1 MSDMENTSETA
12 YTFKAEIKQL
22 LQILVH
28 SLYKEQDIFLRELV
42 SNASDA
48 LTRLQ
53 FEMLTNHDIVDP
65 EAELAIRIEIPE
77 VEEGELKKII
87 IKDSGIGLTRDEL
100 IQNLGT
106 IAQSGARQF
115 LEKLE
120 DGADINTADVIG
132 QFGVGFYSVFMVANR
147 VEVVSRS
154 YKLDEKPARWIS
166 EGGESYRIEE
176 AEKSDR
182 GTEIHIT
189 LRREAEEFAND
200 WKLKQVVKKHSD
212 FVRFPI
218 YVGEDQAN
226 QQEPLWRKRPSDIEQ
241 DDYNN
246 FYRQMTMEF
255 EEPVTQVHFNSD
267 APVNVRTLLF
277 VPAKREPGILA
288 SRKEP
293 GVMLY
298 SHNVLIQE
306 YCTDLLP
313 DWLGFIDGVVDSEDL
328 PLNVSRESVQNN
340 VLMRQLGKMIKGRVL
355 RELKKL
361 AKDDSEKYAAF
372 WAEFGRV
379 LKEGIAIDPAA
390 KEDVMPFFRYESS
403 TSKGELV
410 SLDEYIERMSEE
422 QEEIYYVLGDD
433 SRSVANSPHL
443 DPFNARTIEV
453 LYWTDPLDAF
463 IAPGLSEYNDK
474 KFKNIDDANLE
485 LPELEETEDASEPA
499 IEDPTFNAF
508 VGQCVTTLGER
519 VTEVRESKVL
529 KGSPV
534 RLVSPEGTENKEMDR
549 IQRMLNKDYEVPKRI
564 MELNRNHKL
573 VVNLANL
580 VANKPDSELIDLG
593 IEQLYDSALV
603 QEGLH
608 PNPASMLPRIQQLL
622 ELATSDVVVESKK
635 VAGKKATGKK
645 VTGKKVTG
653 KKVKSKEVKS
663 KEVKSKEVKSEE
675 VKSEEAKSKK

>member
-1 MSDMENTSETA
+1 MTDKEKTAETS
-12 YTFKAEIKQL
+12 YSFKAEIKQL

-28 SLYKEQDIFLRELV
+28 SLYKEHDIFLRELV

-53 FEMLTNHDIVDP
+53 FEMLTNRNVVDP
-65 EAELAIRIEIPE
+65 EAELAIRIEVPE
-77 VEEGELKKII
+77 VEEGEPKKLI
-87 IKDSGIGLTRDEL
+87 IKDSGIGLTKDEL

-115 LEKLE
+115 LDKLE
-120 DGADINTADVIG
+120 DGSEISPEDVIG
-132 QFGVGFYSVFMVANR
+132 QFGVGFYSVFMVAKE
-147 VEVVSRS
+147 VEVISRS
-154 YKLDEKPARWIS
+154 HKTRAKAAKWIS
-166 EGGESYRIEE
+166 DGGESFRVE
-176 AEKSDR
+176 AADKTDR

-189 LRREAEEFAND
+189 LRKDAEEFAND
-200 WKLKQVVKKHSD
+200 WKIKQIVKKHSD
-212 FVRFPI
+212 FVRFPV
-218 YVGEDQAN
+218 YVGEEQAN
-226 QQEPLWRKRPSDIEQ
+226 QQEPLWRKRPSEIEA

-255 EEPVTQVHFNSD
+255 EEPITQIHFNSD

-288 SRKEP
+288 SRKDP

-328 PLNVSRESVQNN
+328 PLNVSRETVQNN

-361 AKDDSEKYAAF
+361 AKNDKEKYAAF
-372 WAEFGRV
+372 WGEFGRV
-379 LKEGIAIDPAA
+379 LKEGIAIDPMA
-390 KEDVMPFFRYESS
+390 KDDVMPFFRYKSS
-403 TSKGELV
+403 TSESDLV
-410 SLDEYIERMSEE
+410 SLDDYIERMGDD

-433 SRSVANSPHL
+433 DQSVANSPHL
-443 DPFNARTIEV
+443 DPFKARDIEV

-463 IAPGLSEYNDK
+463 IAPGLQEYQEK

-485 LPELEETEDASEPA
+485 LPDLEESEEEKESA

-508 VGQCVTTLGER
+508 VGKCVTTLGER

-534 RLVSPEGTENKEMDR
+534 RLVSPEGAENREMDR

-564 MELNRNHKL
+564 MEINRNHPL
-573 VVNLANL
+573 VGNLANL
-580 VANKPDSELIDLG
+580 VSTNPDSDLIELG

-608 PNPASMLPRIQQLL
+608 PNPASMLPRIQKLL
-622 ELATSDVVVESKK
+622 ELATQS
-635 VAGKKATGKK
+635 
-645 VTGKKVTG
+645 
-653 KKVKSKEVKS
+653 
-663 KEVKSKEVKSEE
+663 
-675 VKSEEAKSKK
+675 

>member
-1 MSDMENTSETA
+1 MSGKEKTAETS

-28 SLYKEQDIFLRELV
+28 SLYKEHDIFLRELV

-53 FEMLTNHDIVDP
+53 FEMLTNRNVVDA

-77 VEEGELKKII
+77 VEEGAPKKLI
-87 IKDSGIGLTRDEL
+87 IKDSGIGLTKDEL

-120 DGADINTADVIG
+120 DGSEITPEDVIG
-132 QFGVGFYSVFMVANR
+132 QFGVGFYSVFMVAKE

-154 YKLDEKPARWIS
+154 HKPRAKAAKWIS
-166 EGGESYRIEE
+166 DGGESFRVES
-176 AEKSDR
+176 ADKSDR

-189 LRREAEEFAND
+189 LRKDAEEFAND
-200 WKLKQVVKKHSD
+200 WKIKQIVKKHSD
-212 FVRFPI
+212 FVRFPV

-226 QQEPLWRKRPSDIEQ
+226 QQEPLWRKRPSNIEAV
-241 DDYNN
+241 DYNN

-255 EEPVTQVHFNSD
+255 EEPITHIHFSSD

-288 SRKEP
+288 SRKDP

-328 PLNVSRESVQNN
+328 PLNVSRETVQNN

-361 AKDDSEKYAAF
+361 AKNDQEKYETF
-372 WAEFGRV
+372 WGEFGRV
-379 LKEGIAIDPAA
+379 LKEGVAIDPAA
-390 KEDVMPFFRYESS
+390 KDDVMPFFRYKSS
-403 TSKGELV
+403 TSDDALV
-410 SLDEYIERMSEE
+410 SLDEYIERMGDE

-433 SRSVANSPHL
+433 DQSVANSPHL
-443 DPFNARTIEV
+443 DPFKARDIEV

-463 IAPGLSEYNDK
+463 IAPGMQEYQEK
-474 KFKNIDDANLE
+474 KFKNIDDASLE
-485 LPELEETEDASEPA
+485 LPELEETEDEQEPA
-499 IEDPTFNAF
+499 IEDPAFNAF
-508 VGQCVTTLGER
+508 VGQCVTTLGEK

-529 KGSPV
+529 KDSPV
-534 RLVSPEGTENKEMDR
+534 RLVSPEGAENREMDR

-564 MELNRNHKL
+564 MEINRNHAL

-580 VANKPDSELIDLG
+580 VSNNPDSELIDLG

-608 PNPASMLPRIQQLL
+608 PNPASMLPRIQKLL
-622 ELATSDVVVESKK
+622 EMATS
-635 VAGKKATGKK
+635 G
-645 VTGKKVTG
+645 
-653 KKVKSKEVKS
+653 
-663 KEVKSKEVKSEE
+663 
-675 VKSEEAKSKK
+675 

>member
-1 MSDMENTSETA
+1 MSDKEKNSETA

-22 LQILVH
+22 LKILVH
-28 SLYKEQDIFLRELV
+28 SLYKEQDIFLRELI

-53 FEMLTNHDIVDP
+53 FEMLTTRDILDP
-65 EAELAIRIEIPE
+65 EAELAIRIEVPE
-77 VEEGELKKII
+77 VEEGEPKKIV

-120 DGADINTADVIG
+120 EGTEITPADVIG
-132 QFGVGFYSVFMVANR
+132 QFGVGFYSVFMVAQE

-154 YKLDEKPARWIS
+154 YLSDAEPAKWIS
-166 EGGESYRIEE
+166 DGGESFQIETAVKE
-176 AEKSDR
+176 DR

-189 LRREAEEFAND
+189 LRKDAEEFAND
-200 WKLKQVVKKHSD
+200 WKLKQIIKKHSD

-226 QQEPLWRKRPSDIEQ
+226 QQEPLWRKRPSDVEQ

-255 EEPVTQVHFNSD
+255 EEPLTQIHFSSD

-313 DWLGFIDGVVDSEDL
+313 AWLGFIDGVVDSEDL
-328 PLNVSRESVQNN
+328 PLNVSRETVQNN
-340 VLMRQLGKMIKGRVL
+340 VLMRQLGKMIKGRIL

-361 AKDDSEKYAAF
+361 AKDDAEKYAEF
-372 WAEFGRV
+372 WSEFGRV
-379 LKEGIAIDPAA
+379 LKEGVAIDPTA
-390 KEDVMPFFRYESS
+390 KEDVMPFLRYQSS
-403 TSKGELV
+403 TSEGELIA
-410 SLDEYIERMSEE
+410 LDSYIERMAEE
-422 QEEIYYVLGDD
+422 QEAIYYVLGDD
-433 SRSVANSPHL
+433 NKSVANSPHL
-443 DPFNARTIEV
+443 DPFKARDIEV

-463 IAPGLSEYNDK
+463 IAPSLSEYK
-474 KFKNIDDANLE
+474 GKTFKNIDDAELE
-485 LPELEETEDASEPA
+485 LPELEESEEEQTSAIEEPA
-499 IEDPTFNAF
+499 FNEF
-508 VGQCVTTLGER
+508 VGKCVTVLGER
-519 VTEVRESKVL
+519 VTEVRASKVL
-529 KGSPV
+529 KDSPV
-534 RLVSPEGTENKEMDR
+534 RLVSPEGSENREMDR
-549 IQRMLNKDYEVPKRI
+549 IQRMLNKDYEIPKRI
-564 MELNRNHKL
+564 MEVNRNHP
-573 VVNLANL
+573 L
-580 VANKPDSELIDLG
+580 VANLATLVADKPDSELIELG

-608 PNPASMLPRIQQLL
+608 PNPASMLPRIQKLL
-622 ELATSDVVVESKK
+622 ELATNG
-635 VAGKKATGKK
+635 A
-645 VTGKKVTG
+645 
-653 KKVKSKEVKS
+653 
-663 KEVKSKEVKSEE
+663 
-675 VKSEEAKSKK
+675 